1 MSMEASIKRFKA
13 FHALVELFF
22 GKGSLP
28 QQGVKKFVNLIND
41 NKHILRTQQYLDD
54 MFISKIHFMFDHR
67 MNQWLDQCCRVDNVT
82 ETSLE
87 LILFSSIVMD
97 VQINRFYCI
106 LPPSIA
112 KLQKR
117 KDDNE
122 SNMNKK
128 IKKQE
133 DQVDTMKNP
142 SQDKNWKL

>member
-87 LILFSSIVMD
+87 LILFF
-97 VQINRFYCI
+97 INCDGY
-106 LPPSIA
+106 S
-112 KLQKR
+112 
-117 KDDNE
+117 NE
-122 SNMNKK
+122 SFLLHPTSQHRK
-128 IKKQE
+128 IAEEKG
-133 DQVDTMKNP
+133 
-142 SQDKNWKL
+142 